1 MTMCC
6 TKPEKMKWEVAKR
19 IVVEKDT
26 FAFIFVRYARVTTR
40 FNRSAT
46 NRHSICMHALKTHR
60 DSISWV
66 HVYSTDSVTLRV
78 YSIFS
83 FFFFSMFLLPFLRVF
98 HLTPINDPGRDRNA
112 ISRAKC
118 FLASVT
124 VDQVSSRFDSTR
136 FDSIWFASTN
146 CATRSNFFS

>member
-1 MTMCC
+1 MTMCF

-66 HVYSTDSVTLRV
+66 HVYSTDSVTPRV

-83 FFFFSMFLLPFLRVF
+83 FFLCFFSPFSAYST

-136 FDSIWFASTN
+136 FDSIWFASAN